1 MSCRPLCTIAAI
13 ISFSSMLLGSPTA
26 TAQAEE
32 NLVDLG
38 AVAPGLGI
46 NNSGEVVLQNY
57 IYSAGALTAFPSGF
71 TGAAINASGEVAGTL
86 PNGDAAAVYLNGTVT
101 NIPTPSQTLE
111 QLADFQGVGI
121 NDSGQ
126 VVVDY
131 FTENTDFI
139 AYSYLYNNG
148 TLSQIP
154 GFGCGGD
161 ADVTPAAINDSGQIT
176 GSAAVPAGCQYFDGY
191 GYAFLYDANTTV
203 MTNLGIVGGGY
214 AINASGEVTGL
225 AIMPTNSG
233 QGDEGTAA
241 AFLYSNGKVTL
252 LPGTSNA
259 FAPDGTNCTGYGIN
273 SSGSIVGTCSGYAF
287 FYNGNT
293 VDLNTLVLSTDPLK
307 PYVTLTD
314 ARGINDSG
322 LIIVNGVDSRDK
334 LNHAYLFQVS
344 SGSSGSSSAGG
355 SKGGGIFDLFSLS
368 FLIGMLALRRKRR
381 ATAGVPVKL
390 PGPEKLRARVR

>member
-1 MSCRPLCTIAAI
+1 
-13 ISFSSMLLGSPTA
+13 
-26 TAQAEE
+26 
-32 NLVDLG
+32 
-38 AVAPGLGI
+38 
-46 NNSGEVVLQNY
+46 
-57 IYSAGALTAFPSGF
+57 
-71 TGAAINASGEVAGTL
+71 
-86 PNGDAAAVYLNGTVT
+86 
-101 NIPTPSQTLE
+101 
-111 QLADFQGVGI
+111 
-121 NDSGQ
+121 
-126 VVVDY
+126 
-131 FTENTDFI
+131 
-139 AYSYLYNNG
+139 
-148 TLSQIP
+148 
-154 GFGCGGD
+154 
-161 ADVTPAAINDSGQIT
+161 
-176 GSAAVPAGCQYFDGY
+176 
-191 GYAFLYDANTTV
+191 